1 MRVFAAVDLAAEAA
15 EHLDGALEVIRDAAG
30 SRLRWVHPAQ
40 WHITTAFYGQ
50 VPDGSVPDLMQALTA
65 NAAMSRAIT
74 LRLSGAGSFTGRTLW
89 MGVAGADRADE
100 RALVGLMAS
109 CAELTTEPDRRRR
122 RGHLTVARTGRRS
135 DGTELPGLVR
145 ALSVYR
151 GPAWSVRDVGLY
163 SSELG
168 AGPGGSPRYE
178 LLGTAPLGHGESSGA
193 G

>member
-1 MRVFAAVDLAAEAA
+1 MRVFAAVDLAAPAA
-15 EHLDGALEVIRDAAG
+15 EHLDGALEGIRESAG

-40 WHITTAFYGQ
+40 WHLTLAFYGQ

-65 NAAMSRAIT
+65 TAAMSRAMT

-100 RALVGLMAS
+100 RGLVDLMAS
-109 CAELTTEPDRRRR
+109 CGELTPEPDRRRR

-151 GPAWSVRDVGLY
+151 GPAWSVPQVCLY

-178 LLGTAPLGHGESSGA
+178 LVGTAPLGHGGGSGT